1 MFVTGAIEQLGGGGQ
16 ITLLVEGGNL
26 LVLMQVVAPEL
37 VQLLNGSR
45 IIRLQLHGSQ
55 FFHLSFQNG
64 LIALQARGIFL
75 DLFRSVFFQHA

>member
-1 MFVTGAIEQLGGGGQ
+1 MFVTGAIEQQGSGGQ
-16 ITLLVEGGNL
+16 IALLVEGGNL
-26 LVLMQVVAPEL
+26 LVLTLIVTPEL

-55 FFHLSFQNG
+55 FFHLSLQNG

-75 DLFRSVFFQHA
+75 DLFGRVFFQHS